1 METPNRLNKEK
12 PFSMKGFTEKVI
24 FEYAGKILVSFY
36 AIILLGLVV
45 YAFFNI
51 KEFADYVISA
61 LKDREFTSKNAMVTF
76 IELIDMAM
84 IANLGIMIVKGSYN
98 SFVSKKHK
106 YANENIG
113 SGLLKVKMK
122 TSLINVVG
130 VSLLQK
136 AVLADQTEW
145 TTFFKLGFVY
155 VLFLGGAYALEYADF
170 MHLKSES
177 LYPEHKEREKEKE
190 NEENKIH

>member
-1 METPNRLNKEK
+1 MEITPAPNKTRRFNFK
-12 PFSMKGFTEKVI
+12 QTTEKVI
-24 FEYAGKILVSFY
+24 FVYSAKILISFY
-36 AIILLGLVV
+36 AIILMGLVV

-51 KEFADYVISA
+51 KEFADYLASA
-61 LKDREFTSKNAMVTF
+61 ITDHGFTSKNAMVTF

-98 SFVSKKHK
+98 SFVSKKHQ

-136 AVLADQTEW
+136 AVLVDQTSWEI
-145 TTFFKLGFVY
+145 FLKLGFVY
-155 VLFLGGAYALEYADF
+155 TLFLMGTYALEYADYK
-170 MHLKSES
+170 HLKAEAK
-177 LYPEHKEREKEKE
+177 YPEHAIKETKLL
-190 NEENKIH
+190 NEETIH

>member
-1 METPNRLNKEK
+1 MNLDILKKFK
-12 PFSMKGFTEKVI
+12 PKDFTEKVI
-24 FEYAGKILVSFY
+24 FVYASKILVSFY
-36 AIILLGLVV
+36 TIILFGLLI
-45 YAFFNI
+45 YAYFNL
-51 KEFADYVISA
+51 KEFAEYAINAFSHS
-61 LKDREFTSKNAMVTF
+61 FTSKDAMVTF

-106 YANENIG
+106 YSNENVG

-136 AVLADQTEW
+136 AVLVDI
-145 TTFFKLGFVY
+145 TTWETILKLGFIYSLFLVGAY
-155 VLFLGGAYALEYADF
+155 VLEYVDF
-170 MHLKSES
+170 KHIKSEF
-177 LYPEHKEREKEKE
+177 LYPEKH
-190 NEENKIH
+190 NETTSENKTH

>member
-1 METPNRLNKEK
+1 MKLTNIKKFKTKEL
-12 PFSMKGFTEKVI
+12 TEKVI
-24 FEYAGKILVSFY
+24 FVYASKILVSFY
-36 AIILLGLVV
+36 AIILCGLVI
-45 YAFFNI
+45 YAYFNL
-51 KEFADYVISA
+51 KEFADYAINAISH
-61 LKDREFTSKNAMVTF
+61 DFTSKDAMVTF

-98 SFVSKKHK
+98 SFVSKAHA

-136 AVLADQTEW
+136 AVLVDATSWD
-145 TTFFKLGFVY
+145 TFLKLGFVY
-155 VLFLGGAYALEYADF
+155 ILFLGGAYILEYVDY
-170 MHLKSES
+170 HHIKSES
-177 LYPEHKEREKEKE
+177 LYPEIHPKKHTEKEL
-190 NEENKIH
+190 ENKTH